1 MKPARTT
8 TTQSRTTSAHQ
19 GLAPLVTHRAVH
31 HARTTDDKEA
41 LARQYPVH
49 IGVDTGKVFHKLV
62 ARGPDGR
69 RTKPYRVAV
78 SRAGFDAV
86 DAWLQQQFPGYKRSE
101 MLVGLE
107 FGGHHGFTFAHD
119 LHRRGYRVVT
129 VLPSVTK
136 KLKEVEDNSPR
147 KDDEKDAAQIC
158 KLLSQGFFV
167 SYPML
172 DDLSAKLR
180 ILANERHRLAVEE
193 TRLKNRL
200 QAALDQAWPEFV
212 GHFCD
217 LDKATPRA
225 ILERWPVPQD
235 LAKASLRSAVTLA
248 IDVSRNHIKRD
259 RVKEIHD
266 TAKATIGLTT
276 GMDAR
281 RREITRV
288 LARWRLLDTQIAEV
302 EAELAELVEQHP
314 GAKAL
319 TTVPGVNVV
328 CAATLVA
335 ELGTPETYESPRQ
348 VIKLAGMNLVKKHKT
363 GISADGRPKQTK
375 RGRPLLRRQL
385 FLLAGRWC
393 QQRGLYRAQ
402 YEAMVARNGGAKIS
416 AMCAIARKLVPMLL
430 HVMQTGEAFDEALW
444 RRRHGLELVTD
455 SPYAE

>member
-1 MKPARTT
+1 MKPATT
-8 TTQSRTTSAHQ
+8 LPSRSRDAHR

-31 HARTTDDKEA
+31 HARTTDDREA
-41 LARQYPVH
+41 LARQFPVH
-49 IGVDTGKVFHKLV
+49 VGVDTGKVFHKLV

-86 DAWLQQQFPGYKRSE
+86 DTYLVQAFPGYKRSE

-107 FGGHHGFTFAHD
+107 FGGHHGFTFAHH
-119 LHRRGYRVVT
+119 LHAQGYRVVT
-129 VLPSVTK
+129 VMPSVTK

-172 DDLSAKLR
+172 DDLPARLR
-180 ILANERHRLAVEE
+180 ILATERHRLAVEE

-212 GHFCD
+212 AHFCD
-217 LDKATPRA
+217 VDKATPRA

-235 LAKASLRSAVTLA
+235 LAKASMRSITALA
-248 IDVSRNHIKRD
+248 INVSRNHIKRD
-259 RVKEIHD
+259 RVKEIHE
-266 TAKATIGLTT
+266 TAKATIGLAT
-276 GMDAR
+276 GLDAR
-281 RREITRV
+281 RQEITRV
-288 LARWRLLDTQIAEV
+288 LARWRLLDTQVAEV

-319 TTVPGVNVV
+319 TTVPCVSVV

-402 YEAMVARNGGAKIS
+402 YEAMVARNSGARIS

-444 RRRHGLELVTD
+444 RRRHGLQLVTD

>member
-1 MKPARTT
+1 MTEEERERYA
-8 TTQSRTTSAHQ
+8 A
-19 GLAPLVTHRAVH
+19 GFAVH
-31 HARTTDDKEA
+31 
-41 LARQYPVH
+41 V
-49 IGVDTGKVFHKLV
+49 GVDTGKSFHKLV
-62 ARGPDGR
+62 ARRPGDVR
-69 RTKPYRVAV
+69 
-78 SRAGFDAV
+78 SRPCKVTVDREGFDA
-86 DAWLQQQFPGYKRSE
+86 AHAYLQELFPGVTPDR

-119 LHRRGYRVVT
+119 LHRRSYRVVT

-136 KLKEVEDNSPR
+136 TLKEVEDNSPR

-172 DDLSAKLR
+172 DDLSAGLR

-217 LDKATPRA
+217 LAKATPRA

-235 LAKASLRSAVTLA
+235 LAKASLRSVAALA

-259 RVKEIHD
+259 RVQEIHD
-266 TAKATIGLTT
+266 TARATIGLAT
-276 GMDAR
+276 GLDAR

-302 EAELAELVEQHP
+302 EGELAALVEQHP

-363 GISADGRPKQTK
+363 GISKDGLAKHSK

-402 YEAMVARNGGAKIS
+402 YEALVARNGGAKIS

-430 HVMQTGEAFDEALW
+430 HVMQTGEAFDETLW
-444 RRRHGLELVTD
+444 RRRHGLQLVTD